1 MISLFD
7 QLPDLTLLE
16 IFSYLS
22 CADAL
27 WSFFKLNSRLT
38 TLLTEQGFYR
48 HVNLSSTGKKQFET
62 IFSTLRLN
70 EIQSLVI
77 DRCTSPLQLKR
88 WPHLTHLTALRLQ
101 GVRNFREVFK
111 LAKKHSQTLTHLT
124 VESSRYFCT
133 NGITKS
139 MAYPSWN
146 MCEFLE
152 RTLCCLPNLQSLD
165 LGMETSFVL
174 YKWPFKAIEAPL
186 TYLKISLART
196 HFLIDIFSTKPLSY
210 TLKQLHIKIRDLC
223 GDFGFSLRNKGLL
236 HRMESLHTFT
246 FIKSF
251 KCYSN
256 EEWEFVNV
264 LTNSDIM
271 PVLRRINFSV
281 FIDANDL
288 VQMTHS
294 NLFVDDRHIDVHYVF
309 MISDDRQHSE
319 LDEYV
324 PRGSL
329 SHPRQIAS
337 VTFISECWPVDSMM
351 HNRDEIYLNKPRNRQ
366 HIFYTLPWAFNEFF
380 PLCVPD
386 GYINELEVFT
396 STSPVNRVGSSHV
409 RKFSISNN
417 FPSLA
422 TSFPHIMSSNKVVE
436 LHLSQCD
443 RELSVNLPIFDHLII
458 TDSLDLLNKCCFS
471 RNIRSI
477 QITLNQEY
485 IHLAR
490 NDWNDLPILSTL
502 PFLNSLR
509 ILLYD
514 MNVPPND
521 ISRHI
526 IVETISNMSDFCF
539 CFRRKNYGNRRNF
552 ESAHTMQAIFI
563 TQLRNDILALPL
575 NEKPRIVV
583 EKGGYGLIAWF

>member
-1 MISLFD
+1 MKLLDGLDGCYRTVVADNFFTSISLAKYLLEHDMYLIGTLRKNRVGSGGRILEENLIRGEVYGLQNKDAMISLFD

-27 WSFFKLNSRLT
+27 WSFSKLNSRLT
-38 TLLTEQGFYR
+38 TLLTERGFYR

-101 GVRNFREVFK
+101 GLNQADTFI
-111 LAKKHSQTLTHLT
+111 QD
-124 VESSRYFCT
+124 FCD
-133 NGITKS
+133 N
-139 MAYPSWN
+139 
-146 MCEFLE
+146 
-152 RTLCCLPNLQSLD
+152 
-165 LGMETSFVL
+165 
-174 YKWPFKAIEAPL
+174 
-186 TYLKISLART
+186 
-196 HFLIDIFSTKPLSY
+196 
-210 TLKQLHIKIRDLC
+210 
-223 GDFGFSLRNKGLL
+223 FGFSLRNKGLL

-436 LHLSQCD
+436 LHLSRCD

-521 ISRHI
+521 VSRHI

-539 CFRRKNYGNRRNF
+539 CFRRKNYGNRENF

-575 NEKPRIVV
+575 NEKPRIAV

>member
-27 WSFFKLNSRLT
+27 WSFSKLNSRLT
-38 TLLTEQGFYR
+38 TLLTERGFYR

-101 GVRNFREVFK
+101 GLNQADTFI
-111 LAKKHSQTLTHLT
+111 QD
-124 VESSRYFCT
+124 FCD
-133 NGITKS
+133 N
-139 MAYPSWN
+139 
-146 MCEFLE
+146 
-152 RTLCCLPNLQSLD
+152 
-165 LGMETSFVL
+165 
-174 YKWPFKAIEAPL
+174 
-186 TYLKISLART
+186 
-196 HFLIDIFSTKPLSY
+196 
-210 TLKQLHIKIRDLC
+210 
-223 GDFGFSLRNKGLL
+223 FGFSLRNKGLL

-436 LHLSQCD
+436 LHLSRCD

-521 ISRHI
+521 VSRHI

-539 CFRRKNYGNRRNF
+539 CFRRKNYGNRENF

-575 NEKPRIVV
+575 NEKPRIAV